1 MPPFHFP
8 ALILSLLLAACM
20 PAWAAAQEEPL
31 RIGVKT
37 GSPPYT
43 YLDET
48 GDMPAVRGLS
58 IDMGRLLG
66 KAMGRRVEFIQS
78 EDLAARRAQLNGGR
92 IDLIMFDSP
101 GLVGNAGYIFI
112 PTDIFLNRRLFV
124 HNSCR
129 DVVCLKDLGNKR
141 VVTVSGD
148 DYWHPREQPEP
159 YSVTVVATPLEALKR
174 LERGVDDVYV
184 APSEEVA
191 EAFIKKHGFGNIRKV
206 GIVLE
211 QIPLFITLRQDDH
224 QLATKLTAAMARISA
239 SGALKQLKEKWFG
252 VDFMPA
258 TWERYRQELFI
269 AVALVLSVL
278 LGIVVWNT
286 QLKAKVRQVTRGLQ
300 SSEQNF
306 RNVIDSSPDMILVI
320 DRHGG
325 IRRSNPSA
333 AKLLGEHGGGEGTT
347 FAAAL
352 PEIERKRCLTF
363 LAEVFAKGQATAEFH
378 LHGPGGTLR
387 DIDVAATRVQD
398 HESGEPLACCF
409 ARDMTERNRMEQ
421 ELVQSDRLATIGKMA
436 ATVAHEINN
445 PLGIIR
451 ANVELL
457 LARDLPPGDA
467 REFLDSI
474 RRNSIRAGNIT
485 RDLLAT
491 ARPKAPQM
499 AELDLHELTKA
510 TLSMIAPQ
518 LKGTEIVHQNPQKPM
533 LVWGDS
539 SLLQQVLINVLL
551 NAKAAFK
558 GRPAPRLEIRYCHP
572 AGGSIRLLILDN
584 GKGIARGHLN
594 EIFEPFFSSGK
605 PEGFGLGLFISRR
618 IVEHH
623 GGVMYAESEPEKGM
637 KMIIELPIE
646 QEQDSGE
653 NLPKAEPATQ
663 RAAP

>member
-1 MPPFHFP
+1 MRPHHFL
-8 ALILSLLLAACM
+8 ALVLGLLLAACL
-20 PAWAAAQEEPL
+20 PAWAAAQEKPL
-31 RIGVKT
+31 RVGVKT

-43 YLDET
+43 YVDDT

-58 IDMGRLLG
+58 VDMGRLLG

-78 EDLAARRAQLNGGR
+78 EDLATRRAQLNGGC
-92 IDLIMFDSP
+92 IDVIVFDSP
-101 GLVGNAGYIFI
+101 GFVGNSGYIFI
-112 PTDIFLNRRLFV
+112 PTGVFLNRRLFV
-124 HNSCR
+124 HTSCR

-148 DYWHPREQPEP
+148 DYWRPREHPEP
-159 YSVTVVATPLEALKR
+159 YSVTVVASPLEALKR
-174 LERGVDDVYV
+174 LERGVEDVYV

-206 GIVLE
+206 GVVLE
-211 QIPLFITLRQDDH
+211 RIPLFITLRQDDH
-224 QLATKLTAAMARISA
+224 RLATELTTAMARISA
-239 SGALKQLKEKWFG
+239 SGSLKQLKEKWFG

-278 LGIVVWNT
+278 LGIVVWNA

-320 DRHGG
+320 DRHGD
-325 IRRSNPSA
+325 IRRCNPSA
-333 AKLLGEHGGGEGTT
+333 AKLLGDQVTYEGMA

-352 PEIERKRCLTF
+352 PAIERGRGLSF
-363 LAEVFAKGQATAEFH
+363 LAEVFEQGHASAGFH
-378 LHGPGGTLR
+378 LHGARSSLR
-387 DIDVAATRVQD
+387 DIDVAATRVTD

-421 ELVQSDRLATIGKMA
+421 ELVQADRLATIGKMA

-457 LARDLPPGDA
+457 LARNLGPEQSH
-467 REFLDSI
+467 EFLDSI

-499 AELDLHELTKA
+499 AEQDLHEITRA
-510 TLSMIAPQ
+510 TLSMITPQ
-518 LKGTEIVHQNPQKPM
+518 FNGIEIVHQVPEKPM
-533 LVWGDS
+533 LVWGDAG
-539 SLLQQVLINVLL
+539 LLQQVLINVLL
-551 NAKAAFK
+551 NAKAALS
-558 GRPAPRLEIRYCHP
+558 GRPSPRLEIRYCRP
-572 AGGSIRLLILDN
+572 SGGSIRLLVLDN

-594 EIFEPFFSSGK
+594 EVFEPFFSTGK

-618 IVEHH
+618 IIEHH
-623 GGVMYAESEPEKGM
+623 GGVMYVESEPGKGT
-637 KMIIELPIE
+637 KMILELPME
-646 QEQDSGE
+646 PEPDGPGPTAE
-653 NLPKAEPATQ
+653 ALPAEPGLVS
-663 RAAP
+663 